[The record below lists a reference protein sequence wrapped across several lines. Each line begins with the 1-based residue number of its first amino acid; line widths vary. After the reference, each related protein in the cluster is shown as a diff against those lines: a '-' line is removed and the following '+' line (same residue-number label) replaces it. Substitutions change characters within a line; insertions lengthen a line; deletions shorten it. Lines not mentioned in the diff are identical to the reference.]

1 MATSFNPASFPSDET
16 AALRQFHQQF
26 GREPTSAEVSAWRGA
41 SGGASATSGASASGA
56 PKSNVQEGFGGRSQ
70 WDVIS
75 DLALGPADVSSVEGY
90 QTIPFADAGKPAPEV
105 ASKLADL
112 EGSISRLSEAN
123 ASMLKGEIPA
133 DVSAAVRRAASE
145 SAISGGI
152 FGDAARGL
160 SARDLGKTSLDIRQ
174 QGIQNEG
181 TIAGLRDQLAASYES
196 IREFNLTRNNQIM
209 ALSHQSRQQNLSAVE
224 QERARIAT
232 NIEANVNILS
242 QIAQM
247 AIQQQNIAASAAANR
262 VDPAN
267 IIASLDNMI
276 EQFTQQLS

>member
-1 MATSFNPASFPSDET
+1 MATSFNPASFPSDAT
-16 AALRQFHQQF
+16 AALRQFRRQF

-41 SGGASATSGASASGA
+41 SGGAPAASGA
-56 PKSNVQEGFGGRSQ
+56 PASGIPKSNVQKGFGGRRQ

-152 FGDAARGL
+152 FGGAARGL
-160 SARDLGKTSLDIRQ
+160 SARDLGKTSYDIKQ

-181 TIAGLRDQLAASYES
+181 TIAGLKDQLAASYES

-209 ALSHQSRQQNLSAVE
+209 ALSQQSRQQNLSAVE

-232 NIEANVNILS
+232 NIEANVNILG

>member
-1 MATSFNPASFPSDET
+1 MATSFNPASFPSDAT

-41 SGGASATSGASASGA
+41 SGGSPATSGASASGA
-56 PKSNVQEGFGGRSQ
+56 PKSNVQEGFGGRRQ

-174 QGIQNEG
+174 QGIQNEE
-181 TIAGLRDQLAASYES
+181 TIAGLKDQLAASYES

-209 ALSHQSRQQNLSAVE
+209 ALSQQSRQQNLSAVE

-232 NIEANVNILS
+232 NIEANVNILG